1 MPKKE
6 KIQKMFD
13 GIAGD
18 YDRLNHIMS
27 LGIDRSWRRRAI
39 KEIVRK
45 APAPSV
51 EAGAVVGADTGAR
64 SVPAAVPRPARGAQA
79 TPGKGTVAVAP
90 QQTEQISSATAVQ
103 SASGIAGHPAGQ
115 EILDIACG
123 TGDFSIAIARAMAPG
138 SRVTGLDL
146 SEGMLAVMRAKLAAA
161 GLEDRVACV
170 QGDSEALP
178 YADATFDCVTIA
190 FGIRNFEHRET
201 ALREILRVLK
211 PGGKLVILELSVPS
225 NPVIR
230 WFYKLYFTGL
240 LPVIG
245 GKISGD
251 KAAYR
256 YLPASVLNFPGRD
269 EWMAKMRACGYAG
282 VRHKAFTLGI
292 CRMYIGLKP

>member
-27 LGIDRSWRRRAI
+27 LGIDRSWRRRTI

-45 APAPSV
+45 GAAP
-51 EAGAVVGADTGAR
+51 GA
-64 SVPAAVPRPARGAQA
+64 
-79 TPGKGTVAVAP
+79 
-90 QQTEQISSATAVQ
+90 
-103 SASGIAGHPAGQ
+103 Q

-161 GLEDRVACV
+161 GLEGRVACV

-240 LPVIG
+240 LPIIG

-269 EWMAKMRACGYAG
+269 EWMATMRACGYAG

-292 CRMYIGLKP
+292 CRMYIGLQP

>member
-6 KIQKMFD
+6 KIQQMFD

-39 KEIVRK
+39 KEIV
-45 APAPSV
+45 S
-51 EAGAVVGADTGAR
+51 
-64 SVPAAVPRPARGAQA
+64 RGAA
-79 TPGKGTVAVAP
+79 
-90 QQTEQISSATAVQ
+90 
-103 SASGIAGHPAGQ
+103 Q

-138 SRVTGLDL
+138 SHVTGLDL

-161 GLEDRVACV
+161 GLEGRVACV

-178 YADATFDCVTIA
+178 YAGASFDCVTIA

-230 WFYKLYFTGL
+230 WGYNLYFTRI
-240 LPVIG
+240 LPLIG

-256 YLPASVLNFPGRD
+256 YLPASVLNFPSKE
-269 EWMAKMRACGYAG
+269 EWMDTMRSCEYDG

-292 CRMYIGLKP
+292 CRMYVGLKA

>member
-1 MPKKE
+1 MSMPKKE
-6 KIQKMFD
+6 KIQEMFD

-45 APAPSV
+45 GERRRPAGQGAEQGAGGKAGQAV
-51 EAGAVVGADTGAR
+51 GQGAVPCTARAAGQATGDKAR
-64 SVPAAVPRPARGAQA
+64 QATSDKASATGGKAAQA
-79 TPGKGTVAVAP
+79 AA
-90 QQTEQISSATAVQ
+90 
-103 SASGIAGHPAGQ
+103 Q

-123 TGDFSIAIARAMAPG
+123 TGDFSIAIAKAMAPG

-146 SEGMLAVMRAKLAAA
+146 SEGMLAVMRAKLAAE
-161 GLEDRVACV
+161 GLDDRVACM
-170 QGDSEALP
+170 QGDSESMP
-178 YADATFDCVTIA
+178 YTDASFDCVTIA
-190 FGIRNFEHRET
+190 FGIRNFEHSEV

-211 PGGKLVILELSVPS
+211 PGGKLVILELSVPA

-245 GKISGD
+245 GKVSGD

-256 YLPASVLNFPGRD
+256 YLPASVLNFPGRE
-269 EWMAKMRACGYAG
+269 EWMATMRACGYAG

-292 CRMYIGLKP
+292 CRMYVGLKP

>member
-6 KIQKMFD
+6 KIQEMFD

-39 KEIVRK
+39 KEIV
-45 APAPSV
+45 
-51 EAGAVVGADTGAR
+51 GQNT
-64 SVPAAVPRPARGAQA
+64 
-79 TPGKGTVAVAP
+79 T
-90 QQTEQISSATAVQ
+90 
-103 SASGIAGHPAGQ
+103 Q
-115 EILDIACG
+115 EILDVACG
-123 TGDFSIAIARAMAPG
+123 TGDFSIAIAKAMAPG

-146 SEGMLAVMRAKLAAA
+146 SEGMLAVMRGKLADA
-161 GLEDRVACV
+161 GLEGSVRCA
-170 QGDSEALP
+170 QGDSEAMP
-178 YADATFDCVTIA
+178 YADASFDCVTIA
-190 FGIRNFEHRET
+190 FGIRNFEHREV

-230 WFYKLYFTGL
+230 WCYNLYFTRI
-240 LPVIG
+240 LPLIG
-245 GKISGD
+245 GKVSGD

-256 YLPASVLNFPGRD
+256 YLPASVLNFPGKE
-269 EWMAKMRACGYAG
+269 EWMGTMRSCGYDA

-292 CRMYIGLKP
+292 CRMYTGLKP